1 MEALSKR
8 RTPRS
13 LRRRTRVPA
22 VVAPGTG
29 RESSASRRIRSRR
42 SRLPLLLLLL
52 GFLYLAGAFIH
63 LQWKIYQ
70 VDKELEAYRQQ
81 KTALLEEQAR
91 LQEEIRR
98 LNTDEY
104 IERVAREELGLIKEG
119 ETVLLPARPGEEVP
133 PYVPP
138 PPGHQFR
145 D

>member
-1 MEALSKR
+1 MR
-8 RTPRS
+8 RTPRA
-13 LRRRTRVPA
+13 LRRRTQVP
-22 VVAPGTG
+22 VVVDLGVG
-29 RESSASRRIRSRR
+29 GKSSASRR

-52 GFLYLAGAFIH
+52 GLLYVAGAFIH

-81 KTALLEEQAR
+81 KAALLEEQAR

>member
-1 MEALSKR
+1 MQVVPIR
-8 RTPRS
+8 RTSRA
-13 LRRRTRVPA
+13 LRRRLQVPA
-22 VVAPGTG
+22 VADLGVGGKSNAT
-29 RESSASRRIRSRR
+29 RRRRSRR

-52 GFLYLAGAFIH
+52 GLLYLAGAFIH
-63 LQWKIYQ
+63 LEWKIYQ
-70 VDKELEAYRQQ
+70 VNKELEAYRQQ
-81 KTALLEEQAR
+81 KEALLEEQAR

-119 ETVLLPARPGEEVP
+119 EKVLLPAQPGEDVP
-133 PYVPP
+133 SYVPP